1 MPDPAAIRTEDL
13 TRTYRRPRKGWFRKR
28 AADQPA
34 EFTALDGVTLEV
46 RPGELFGLL
55 GPNGAGKTTLI
66 KILTTLLAP
75 SGGQAWVDGRDVVTE
90 ADRIRPRIN
99 MVSGGE
105 SSGYGILN
113 VRENLWLF
121 ARIYGVPTAVAYE
134 RIDQMLNV
142 VALS

>member
-1 MPDPAAIRTEDL
+1 MPGMEPLAIHAENL
-13 TRTYRRPRKGWFRKR
+13 TRTYRSPTKR
-28 AADQPA
+28 QGKSPQEGRPA

-75 SGGQAWVDGRDVVTE
+75 SSGRAWVDGLDVVTQAHE
-90 ADRIRPRIN
+90 IRPRIN

-105 SSGYGILN
+105 SSGYGVLN

-121 ARIYGVPTAVAYE
+121 ASIYGVAGATARR
-134 RIDQMLNV
+134 RI
-142 VALS
+142 